1 MDGIFL
7 VKNMKNLC
15 LFFSFVKFMNTF
27 SDVAEPN
34 KFFYK
39 FNLKIPYTNN
49 LSKPISVHEQ
59 NGFELSFMFYS
70 KLFIINK

>member
-39 FNLKIPYTNN
+39 FNLKIPYSNN

-59 NGFELSFMFYS
+59 NGFEQSVKCFASLSYQ
-70 KLFIINK
+70 